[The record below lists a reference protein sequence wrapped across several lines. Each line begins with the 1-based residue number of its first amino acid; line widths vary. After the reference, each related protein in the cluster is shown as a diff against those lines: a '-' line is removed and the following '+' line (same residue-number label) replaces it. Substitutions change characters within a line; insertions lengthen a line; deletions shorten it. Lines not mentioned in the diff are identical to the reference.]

1 VSGEASQRLIVAFLE
16 RGKAHHVAQALHA
29 SLGLEAVHYGH
40 GRGAGMLHAVSAR
53 EMVEVD
59 MLSVVVDADRC
70 DQTFAFV
77 YEAAEINRPGGGM
90 VFQMPLVRVAALGLP
105 LPEIGTGADLKG

>member
-1 VSGEASQRLIVAFLE
+1 MSEEAGQRLIVAFLE

-29 SLGLEAVHYGH
+29 SLGLETVHYGH

-59 MLSVVVDADRC
+59 MLSVVVDADRAE
-70 DQTFAFV
+70 QTFALV
-77 YEAAEINRPGGGM
+77 YDAADIDRPGGGM
-90 VFQMPLVRVAALGLP
+90 VLQMPLTRVAALGLP
-105 LPEIGTGADLKG
+105 LPETGTGAGVKG